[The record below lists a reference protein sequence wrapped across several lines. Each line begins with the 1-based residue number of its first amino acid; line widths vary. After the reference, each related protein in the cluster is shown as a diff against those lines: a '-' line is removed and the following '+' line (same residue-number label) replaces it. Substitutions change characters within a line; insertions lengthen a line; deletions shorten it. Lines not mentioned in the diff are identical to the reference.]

1 MFSLLQFTLYHL
13 VKYIKYIDDVIY
25 YIIHNFG
32 YMGKF
37 LTQSLLYSPTYVLF
51 RFEDFPI
58 NMIIPC
64 TFWIPRI
71 VLPLKQFWMRR
82 GIAFEAVLDEAR
94 YHRMGFVFTP
104 LDKTV
109 KNLHDHVNNVVQEYE
124 T

>member
-1 MFSLLQFTLYHL
+1 
-13 VKYIKYIDDVIY
+13 
-25 YIIHNFG
+25 
-32 YMGKF
+32 
-37 LTQSLLYSPTYVLF
+37 
-51 RFEDFPI
+51 
-58 NMIIPC
+58 
-64 TFWIPRI
+64 
-71 VLPLKQFWMRR
+71 MRR